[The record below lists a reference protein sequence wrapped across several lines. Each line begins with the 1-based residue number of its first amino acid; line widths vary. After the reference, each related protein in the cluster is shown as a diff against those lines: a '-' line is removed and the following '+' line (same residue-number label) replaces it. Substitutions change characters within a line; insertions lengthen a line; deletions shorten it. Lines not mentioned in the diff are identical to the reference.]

1 MQAQG
6 SAVVRRTC
14 LTLAFASAASA
25 APATTVTIELPGD
38 AQPETNRVVYA
49 CADRQVP
56 VTYINTPDNQFAI
69 LDLGDRTIV
78 TVNVLSGSGARYVGR
93 QYEWW
98 SKGDNAQFTDLMQNP
113 QKPIDCSTVK

>member
-1 MQAQG
+1 
-6 SAVVRRTC
+6 VRRAC

-25 APATTVTIELPGD
+25 ALATTVTIELPGD

-93 QYEWW
+93 QYAWW
-98 SKGDNAQFTDLMQNP
+98 SKGDNAQFTDLMQDP